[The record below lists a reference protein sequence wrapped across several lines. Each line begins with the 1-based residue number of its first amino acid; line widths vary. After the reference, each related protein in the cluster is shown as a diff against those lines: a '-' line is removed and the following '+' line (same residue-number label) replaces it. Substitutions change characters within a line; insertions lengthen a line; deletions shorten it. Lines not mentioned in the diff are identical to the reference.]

1 MGMGRKERGVEIRWL
16 EIVQADYTFS
26 FVLKYG
32 GSQRENNV
40 SLITRFGSTRATP
53 APRCSV
59 PFLPPPSASAPSF
72 RSIFHPRLGRTR
84 RPLRTHPTPAP
95 KRGLKWCLRENQKHY
110 RLYLLKC
117 VVLLSLLSVLA
128 STIFVLL
135 ISKNA
140 SFTISFPL
148 FFFFSFPPRP
158 PFLVDSSF
166 LKGLVRLQFFIF
178 FFFFSPIFLLL
189 IFSNFSEERKKNI
202 T

>member
-148 FFFFSFPPRP
+148 FFFFSFPPPP
-158 PFLVDSSF
+158 PFSRWLVFFKRVGSITIFHF
-166 LKGLVRLQFFIF
+166 LFFSRRYF
-178 FFFFSPIFLLL
+178 FFLFSRIFP
-189 IFSNFSEERKKNI
+189 RNI